1 MKTNK
6 VKQEKLNDTEV
17 WNNLIE
23 DDEVLNDEALYYT

>member
-6 VKQEKLNDTEV
+6 VKQEKLNEKEV